1 MAKNEPNKPD
11 EVKAEPAKDNST
23 KEKTATAAKPLEVSG
38 DNAVTEPAAKE
49 TAKVHEDNKE
59 PPTTPPKSD
68 VAADTVIPFSKIA
81 SAEQTVKSAENPA
94 KETKAPKAPAP
105 EQKTARRGR
114 PSKADK
120 AVKEPKPDKAEKAAK
135 PPKAE
140 KAVKPPKSTAPK
152 EKAPPAPEQPPEPK
166 EAPRKGEQE
175 QIVYLNLSEL
185 YAFKDHPFEVKNDA
199 EMRAMVESVKDI
211 ENCAEI
217 PTTKLKA
224 NMFMSINLANEL
236 SPII

>member
-1 MAKNEPNKPD
+1 MAKNEPNKSD
-11 EVKAEPAKDNST
+11 EVKTEPAKDNST
-23 KEKTATAAKPLEVSG
+23 KEKTAPAAKPLEVSG
-38 DNAVTEPAAKE
+38 DNAVAEPAAKE

-59 PPTTPPKSD
+59 PPTISPKSD

-81 SAEQTVKSAENPA
+81 SAEQAGKSAESPA
-94 KETKAPKAPAP
+94 KETKEPEAPAP

-114 PSKADK
+114 PPKA
-120 AVKEPKPDKAEKAAK
+120 DKAEKAAK

-140 KAVKPPKSTAPK
+140 KSAKPPKSTTSK
-152 EKAPPAPEQPPEPK
+152 EKAHPAPEQPPEPK